1 MKLKIHGIILSLFF
15 ALAIGFSFS
24 IEASAHP
31 YVRSDEQGT
40 YTHSVEDV
48 TAEDVEMAA
57 EADKEEMT
65 RKFLLHAAEH
75 LKQIQDDPNLDE
87 DNRQERSR
95 EMVVFAKR
103 SRDPGVFNHGDTYLI
118 GITRRGATT
127 NHALYQ
133 DLYGSRYW
141 DDQTP
146 QTELV
151 RVLTS
156 AGNYSEG
163 DAPVCKSYMYNDRSR
178 VACAI
183 KQETPAGVI
192 TTTAGFDHAKEDLR
206 RPNCSAFT
214 LDVTAQMVEEEENL
228 DMKRDLLKKFVKGVI
243 AKTLDLLVTTG
254 AEVFAEFGSGEIPHL
269 TPQEIQHLTQQE
281 IQQELLEE
289 TGARILEK
297 VTCFR
302 EPGSFFHGSI
312 YAFVMDPVRGTSFL
326 NGLDFNLHGLSVSLR
341 DPEPIGD
348 EPNVL
353 VAFQKAVTTGNTGNV
368 LGDLAH
374 GNSGTVTYHWDDPR
388 TEKDNVDGFLGM
400 GVVPGT
406 SVKESYLEV
415 VDAAHGRP
423 GLNPAYYVFGSGIY
437 LDEDDDDGCSIAAT
451 GSKPQSTLL
460 NLFLIASVLFSVVV
474 LRKRV

>member
-31 YVRSDEQGT
+31 YDRSDEQGT
-40 YTHSVEDV
+40 YTHSGVVDDV
-48 TAEDVEMAA
+48 TAEMVETAA
-57 EADKEEMT
+57 DADKEEMT

-75 LKQIQDDPNLDE
+75 LRLIQDDPNLDE

-127 NHALYQ
+127 NHARYQ

-151 RVLTS
+151 RALTS
-156 AGNYSEG
+156 AENYSDG
-163 DAPVCKSYMYNDRSR
+163 GTPVCESYTYNDRNR

-183 KQETPAGVI
+183 KQETPAEVI
-192 TTTAGFDHAKEDLR
+192 TTTAGFDHAKEDLI
-206 RPNCSAFT
+206 RPDCSSFT
-214 LDVTAQMVEEEENL
+214 LDVTAQMVEEEEDLN
-228 DMKRDLLKKFVKGVI
+228 MKRDLLKKFVKGVI
-243 AKTLDLLVTTG
+243 AKTLELLTDTG
-254 AEVFAEFGSGEIPHL
+254 AEVVAEFGRGELPHL
-269 TPQEIQHLTQQE
+269 TPQEIPQ
-281 IQQELLEE
+281 E
-289 TGARILEK
+289 TGARIFEK
-297 VTCFR
+297 ATCFR
-302 EPGSFFHGSI
+302 EPGSFFHDSI
-312 YAFVMDPVRGTSFL
+312 YAFVMDPVRGTSYL
-326 NGLDFNLHGLSVSLR
+326 NGLDFNLHGLSVSLI
-341 DPEPIGD
+341 DPNPIAD

-353 VAFQKAVTTGNTGNV
+353 VAFQKAVTTGKTGNV
-368 LGDLAH
+368 SGDLAH

-388 TEKDNVDGFLGM
+388 TEKDNVDGFLEM

-415 VDAAHGRP
+415 VDVTSGVGDNRV
-423 GLNPAYYVFGSGIY
+423 LYVFGSGIY

-460 NLFLIASVLFSVVV
+460 NLFLIASVLFSAVF